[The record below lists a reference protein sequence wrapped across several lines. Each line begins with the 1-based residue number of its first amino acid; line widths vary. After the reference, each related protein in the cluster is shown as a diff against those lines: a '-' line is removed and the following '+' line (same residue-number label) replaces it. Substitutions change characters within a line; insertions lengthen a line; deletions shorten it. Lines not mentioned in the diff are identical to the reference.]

1 MKKICIALFVIV
13 TLLSCKKY
21 PQEGIGPVPNVGSI
35 NPTSGSAGDTITITG
50 KRFVVSPVV
59 YFDTVKAEIASQSP
73 IELKVIVPEGY
84 GTVPVTVQVGP
95 NESVSVNFTYKYVT
109 PRIASLSP
117 QSGVTGDTLII
128 WGNYFD
134 SSSNVY
140 FNSAQATVLSYSQTS
155 ITTIVPFETGA
166 VSVQVRNI
174 YDNALKLSNES
185 IFNYAGLIDNNYRVI
200 QLNTS
205 MFGTEMVDYRLDTLS
220 YYKIGPSSYFLAL
233 NLLDPTGTK
242 PIKAF
247 ITTVD
252 VTNPYLGFK
261 TVIGRDSVSNL
272 ETPSSMANRKSA
284 SGRRYIAGTNSDF
297 YNTTTTYPRNANM
310 VDGVLGSPSDN
321 IRITGDYYAGNA
333 IFDAQ
338 NKMTIDALTY
348 SASAT
353 IGTQTMPIDTLN
365 YFRYINTNKLAFF
378 NIYCGKTT
386 GTNSARTE
394 VAITPVNGKINYNGE
409 TEVKV
414 VAVYKNKGNNAVSE
428 SVSILSGAT
437 GAAAN
442 FLNQLIVGDVLKVNF
457 GLTSR
462 SGQAVVPHN
471 IAGGRQ
477 IIMKS
482 GNILPNI
489 WNGDE
494 RHPRTGIGFSDNGTK
509 IYMCVIDGRNPG
521 YAENVYTSEM
531 AQIMRYFGA
540 TDALNLDGGGSST
553 MYLDKIGVVNR
564 PSDGTERR
572 VVAGVFAV
580 STAPDDPQIAQIA
593 PKQYI
598 VRLQK
603 GQAFTPIFYG
613 LNKYGQVIVVNLSGV
628 TLYGNGLGTI
638 SGATFTAGN
647 ASGYGYIGAQLNSHS
662 TRIKVIIE

>member
-1 MKKICIALFVIV
+1 
-13 TLLSCKKY
+13 
-21 PQEGIGPVPNVGSI
+21 
-35 NPTSGSAGDTITITG
+35 
-50 KRFVVSPVV
+50 
-59 YFDTVKAEIASQSP
+59 
-73 IELKVIVPEGY
+73 
-84 GTVPVTVQVGP
+84 
-95 NESVSVNFTYKYVT
+95 
-109 PRIASLSP
+109 
-117 QSGVTGDTLII
+117 
-128 WGNYFD
+128 
-134 SSSNVY
+134 
-140 FNSAQATVLSYSQTS
+140 
-155 ITTIVPFETGA
+155 
-166 VSVQVRNI
+166 
-174 YDNALKLSNES
+174 
-185 IFNYAGLIDNNYRVI
+185 
-200 QLNTS
+200 
-205 MFGTEMVDYRLDTLS
+205 
-220 YYKIGPSSYFLAL
+220 
-233 NLLDPTGTK
+233 
-242 PIKAF
+242 
-247 ITTVD
+247 
-252 VTNPYLGFK
+252 
-261 TVIGRDSVSNL
+261 
-272 ETPSSMANRKSA
+272 
-284 SGRRYIAGTNSDF
+284 
-297 YNTTTTYPRNANM
+297 
-310 VDGVLGSPSDN
+310 
-321 IRITGDYYAGNA
+321 
-333 IFDAQ
+333 
-338 NKMTIDALTY
+338 
-348 SASAT
+348 
-353 IGTQTMPIDTLN
+353 MPIDTLN

-462 SGQAVVPHN
+462 SGQAVVPYN

-638 SGATFTAGN
+638 SGASFTAGN
-647 ASGYGYIGAQLNSHS
+647 TSGYGYIGAQLNSHS